1 MMMKSVFV
9 ASIFSFQATGR
20 TNALE
25 IAIKVESELIG
36 GIVGGAP
43 GGLGLSFLKTE
54 LTQIQLGN
62 IQVDDPYEV
71 IFRDQFLQRDRE
83 QAGLA
88 AGLSLYVAH
97 NEKCSVS
104 FDTEHSLKGPDR
116 LLGFHTV
123 CMAPIF
129 ILIHLRPPLSCQQ
142 CVGQGRLPKLH

>member
-1 MMMKSVFV
+1 MLKKALQPISCI
-9 ASIFSFQATGR
+9 IFLAPKT
-20 TNALE
+20 L
-25 IAIKVESELIG
+25 IARLKLYAVS
-36 GIVGGAP
+36 
-43 GGLGLSFLKTE
+43 GLGLSFLKTE
-54 LTQIQLGN
+54 LAQIELGD

-88 AGLSLYVAH
+88 TGLSLYVGH

-123 CMAPIF
+123 CFGPFLLVGMMEDMESRMVSPAD
-129 ILIHLRPPLSCQQ
+129 LDNLR
-142 CVGQGRLPKLH
+142 